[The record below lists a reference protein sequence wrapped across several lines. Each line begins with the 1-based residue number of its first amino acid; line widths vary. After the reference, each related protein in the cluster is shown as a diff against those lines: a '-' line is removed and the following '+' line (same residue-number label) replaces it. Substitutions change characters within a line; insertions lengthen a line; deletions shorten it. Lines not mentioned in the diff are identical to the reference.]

1 VPVVVLPGSFG
12 AYREATCLTAWHLEE
27 LSQRKPALQ
36 ELAPSLVLLF
46 TYVHTY
52 CAASQLQMWL
62 WRWSTYPVIVFG
74 YKSQKFFS
82 PDLERGH
89 GTKCVGPMQS
99 FVPSHDIRPA

>member
-1 VPVVVLPGSFG
+1 MPVVVLQGSFW
-12 AYREATCLTAWHLEE
+12 AYREATCLAAWRLEE

-36 ELAPSLVLLF
+36 ELAPSLVLLV
-46 TYVHTY
+46 TYVLTY

-62 WRWSTYPVIVFG
+62 WRWSTSPVLVFG
-74 YKSQKFFS
+74 YTLQYIFS

-99 FVPSHDIRPA
+99 VAPSHDIRPA